1 MSRNREAEKRSANRA
16 GAEGAPRLRVMRA
29 VVQRVSR
36 AAVEVEGE
44 TVASIGRGLLVLL
57 GVGGEDTKR
66 DAVVLAEKVAGLRLF
81 PDEGGRMNR
90 SVGEIGGSVLV
101 VSQFTLLA
109 DLRRGRRPSF
119 TGAAD
124 PAIAAPLVEA
134 FVAVVAGA
142 GIPVALG
149 RFGAHMDVD
158 LVNQGPVTIVVDAA
172 EGRIL

>member
-1 MSRNREAEKRSANRA
+1 
-16 GAEGAPRLRVMRA
+16 MRA

-44 TVASIGRGLLVLL
+44 TVGSIGRGLLVLL
-57 GVGGEDTKR
+57 GVGGEDTEL
-66 DAVVLAEKVAGLRLF
+66 DAVVLADKIAGLRVF

-90 SVGEIGGSVLV
+90 SVGEVGGSVLV

-119 TGAAD
+119 AGAAD
-124 PAIAAPLVEA
+124 PVVAAPLVEA
-134 FVAVVAGA
+134 FAAVVVDA
-142 GIPVALG
+142 GIPVAMG

-158 LVNQGPVTIVVDAA
+158 LVNEGPVTIVLDVIR
-172 EGRIL
+172 GKLV